1 VLSPHGDIISNNVM
15 EQRGAVRKAR
25 CNVYPATP
33 RNQPTPRNHLQT
45 SSKPQDLT
53 TQFSF
58 KMTDLTGFILEEI
71 AGSSS
76 SETSNI
82 VQVVAVTAAWQKDMM
97 ETLLRYHQLQAK
109 LLAAAISIGA
119 IRNQSVPRRI
129 AYTLG
134 HFDLFAQD
142 DEWCVE
148 FLRFTRRQ
156 IVEMAMLL
164 DIPSQFGDGY
174 EANPT
179 TALSLVLFRPSES
192 TRPEPRPFHFA
203 GRGPWPSPPFAFS
216 PASTGSF

>member
-1 VLSPHGDIISNNVM
+1 
-15 EQRGAVRKAR
+15 
-25 CNVYPATP
+25 
-33 RNQPTPRNHLQT
+33 
-45 SSKPQDLT
+45 
-53 TQFSF
+53 
-58 KMTDLTGFILEEI
+58 MTDLTGFILEEI
-71 AGSSS
+71 SGSSS

-109 LLAAAISIGA
+109 LLAAEISIGT

-179 TALSLVLFRPSES
+179 TALSLVFFRPSES
-192 TRPEPRPFHFA
+192 TSPFHFA
-203 GRGPWPSPPFAFS
+203 GRGSWPSPPFAFS

>member
-1 VLSPHGDIISNNVM
+1 
-15 EQRGAVRKAR
+15 
-25 CNVYPATP
+25 
-33 RNQPTPRNHLQT
+33 
-45 SSKPQDLT
+45 
-53 TQFSF
+53 
-58 KMTDLTGFILEEI
+58 MTDLTGFILEEI

-109 LLAAAISIGA
+109 LLAAAIAIGA

-129 AYTLG
+129 AYTQG
-134 HFDLFAQD
+134 HFDHFAHD

-164 DIPSQFGDGY
+164 DIPSCGAVAVGV
-174 EANPT
+174 ATRNPNPCRDLKQAP
-179 TALSLVLFRPSES
+179 ALQNPPRAAVLTYAASPLDLSKHAHCKTSLLVRHP
-192 TRPEPRPFHFA
+192 
-203 GRGPWPSPPFAFS
+203 
-216 PASTGSF
+216 